1 MFNIHCTAGQ
11 TPPLRCT
18 WSRITRHTWE
28 QTQYTSPHPD
38 AATLVKQFGGRRCYG
53 PSYSDLLA
61 ARVCGDGCCLI
72 LTRVYESWE
81 VQGGRYLV
89 FYVGGLEE
97 AARGTLSEDV
107 NF

>member
-1 MFNIHCTAGQ
+1 MITASYLGADSIHI
-11 TPPLRCT
+11 
-18 WSRITRHTWE
+18 S
-28 QTQYTSPHPD
+28 TSSED